1 MKRTGKDMRTYKLTI
16 SYDGTRYQGWQRQ
29 PGTRSTIQD
38 MIEEAI
44 RKLTGYEV
52 KIQGS
57 GRTDAGVHAY
67 GQVASL
73 RLSGKVEEREFLR
86 KLNADLPED
95 IRIRSMELVPNTF
108 HGRRSAKG
116 KCYEYHVDLREKP
129 YVFTRKYT
137 CHYPEE
143 LDIAEMERAAE
154 FLLGRH
160 DFSSFT
166 DRKDEKGCT
175 RRIDEIRIEKR
186 GESLC
191 MSFRGNGFMY
201 HMVRI
206 LSGTLLEV
214 GSGEKR
220 ALDIPEILKAKSRP
234 CAGFLAPAQGL
245 FLKEVYYQE
254 EKK

>member
-1 MKRTGKDMRTYKLTI
+1 MRTYKLTI

-29 PGTRSTIQD
+29 PGAENTIQNV
-38 MIEEAI
+38 IEDAI
-44 RKLTGYEV
+44 CKLTGYEV

-57 GRTDAGVHAY
+57 GRTDAGVHAR

-86 KLNADLPED
+86 KLNAGLPED

-116 KCYEYHVDLREKP
+116 KCYEYHVDLREKQQ
-129 YVFTRKYT
+129 VFSRRYT

-143 LDIAEMERAAE
+143 LDIEEMERASGY
-154 FLLGRH
+154 LLGRH

-175 RRIDEIRIEKR
+175 RRIDEIQIEKR
-186 GESLC
+186 GDSLC

-214 GSGEKR
+214 GSGKKSAR
-220 ALDIPEILKAKSRP
+220 DIPEILKAKSRA

-254 EKK
+254 EQR